1 MWLWRIFSRI
11 NKFMDSNSKCWN
23 CGYSYNG
30 FKFFCSKCN
39 KIQKPIEI
47 DSFKIFN
54 LKYDYLINL
63 DDLEI
68 AYYLLQSKLHPDKFI
83 NGMENEVL
91 FSQIHSSNLN
101 NAYQILTDIVKRADE
116 LLKCLGLKLESNN
129 SFNDV
134 GVLAEVMEL
143 QEELENITNVEQKKT
158 FKEKI
163 LNKVNKI
170 EDKLNEAFNNRKLDE
185 AESLKV
191 QISYLIKILNNI

>member
-1 MWLWRIFSRI
+1 MR
-11 NKFMDSNSKCWN
+11 
-23 CGYSYNG
+23 
-30 FKFFCSKCN
+30 
-39 KIQKPIEI
+39 
-47 DSFKIFN
+47 
-54 LKYDYLINL
+54 
-63 DDLEI
+63 
-68 AYYLLQSKLHPDKFI
+68 
-83 NGMENEVL
+83 VL

>member
-1 MWLWRIFSRI
+1 MNI
-11 NKFMDSNSKCWN
+11 NSKCWN
-23 CGYSYNG
+23 CGYSYRG
-30 FKFFCSKCN
+30 FSFFCNNCN
-39 KIQKPIEI
+39 KIQKPVEI

-54 LKYDYLINL
+54 LKYNYLINQ

-68 AYYLLQSKLHPDKFI
+68 VYYSLQSKLHPDKFI
-83 NGMENEVL
+83 NCMENEIL

-101 NAYQILTDIVKRADE
+101 NAYQILTDTVKRADE
-116 LLKCLGLKLESNN
+116 LLKCLGLKLESSN

-134 GVLAEVMEL
+134 NVLAEVMEL
-143 QEELENITNVEQKKT
+143 QEELENITNEEQKKF

-170 EDKLNEAFNNRKLDE
+170 EEKLNVAFNNRKLDE

-191 QISYLIKILNNI
+191 QISYLIKILNNIHN